1 MRLAADA
8 GGNGIAIW
16 AERSGM
22 VSSIVYTARYDA
34 ARDAWALPESRS
46 AGPVAGATAV
56 AVTPSGD
63 ALAVWTVFGA
73 PQTGVFA
80 SRFTAVSGTWTAAER
95 ITADTP
101 SLLNLATD
109 AAGNAVVVWHAVGQ
123 AVRSTRFLAATST
136 WSAPGNLSLAV
147 PEPGLAG
154 ASVAVNAAGDAV
166 AVWSRS
172 GVVEAARAPAGLA
185 FGAPATVSPS
195 DGLNEAAGVAIDP
208 FGNAVVAWTRSMA
221 SERIT
226 QVSRYDALAAAWS
239 APTGFGEPGFAYPPA
254 AVAVDPAGN
263 ALVLWSRSVASPGI
277 RVLAARYEAATGTWT
292 TTANLSTIQRSA
304 FNVDVAFDAAGRATA
319 VWFEGEQGFGVI
331 QSRSWLSTLPAP
343 SVTGVTPTSG
353 HLAVTV
359 APPAAVEAAF
369 AATTFE
375 YSLDGGATWT
385 PRAPSG
391 VGSPLAIQGLTDG
404 VVYDLRVRAVNSA
417 GAGRASTALLVRSGT
432 GTAPTDLRIVSR
444 TGNRVT
450 FAWVAPSAG
459 IVPTAYLIEG
469 GISGQ
474 PQVLASLPTGGAA
487 TQIALDV
494 PNGAFDVRV
503 VAVHGATR
511 LGQSSTLQIRVNAG
525 AVPSAATSLLGS
537 ANGSLLAL
545 SWTNTWSGA
554 ARDGNPARRE
564 RFDHHRHR
572 SAADGTVHLRQR
584 PTGYLHLRRVAARR
598 GSAWRRLECRHP
610 DLPGRVRRAPEPAD
624 GVQRQRTR
632 RSGVRGLAAADHR
645 RRRRRLCRVGVRRR
659 QRQFPDPVANAG
671 RAGAARQ
678 VHGQRR
684 LDGSLRHQRADR
696 RANGDRAVTR

>member
-1 MRLAADA
+1 MRGPPRCSSWRQPASTAHAQEGWTGTTIPISAITATGGAIAAPRVAVDTGGNALAVWTEPGPIGTRVVKGARYLGRVGPAGEHRSPCRAASARVANTVRLAADA
-8 GGNGIAIW
+8 AGNGIAIW
-16 AERSGM
+16 DGAVGHGLLHRVHGALRRRQGRLGAAGIAVGRPRRRCHRRRRRRPRATHWRSG
-22 VSSIVYTARYDA
+22 
-34 ARDAWALPESRS
+34 PC
-46 AGPVAGATAV
+46 
-56 AVTPSGD
+56 SG
-63 ALAVWTVFGA
+63 L

-136 WSAPGNLSLAV
+136 WSAPGDLSLAV

-277 RVLAARYEAATGTWT
+277 RLLAARYEAATGTWT

-511 LGQSSTLQIRVNAG
+511 LGQSSTLHIRVNAG

-554 ARDGNPARRE
+554 AR
-564 RFDHHRHR
+564 
-572 SAADGTVHLRQR
+572 
-584 PTGYLHLRRVAARR
+584 
-598 GSAWRRLECRHP
+598 
-610 DLPGRVRRAPEPAD
+610 
-624 GVQRQRTR
+624 
-632 RSGVRGLAAADHR
+632 
-645 RRRRRLCRVGVRRR
+645 
-659 QRQFPDPVANAG
+659 
-671 RAGAARQ
+671 
-678 VHGQRR
+678 
-684 LDGSLRHQRADR
+684 
-696 RANGDRAVTR
+696 

>member
-1 MRLAADA
+1 M
-8 GGNGIAIW
+8 
-16 AERSGM
+16 
-22 VSSIVYTARYDA
+22 
-34 ARDAWALPESRS
+34 
-46 AGPVAGATAV
+46 
-56 AVTPSGD
+56 
-63 ALAVWTVFGA
+63 

-123 AVRSTRFLAATST
+123 AVRSTRFLAATGT
-136 WSAPGNLSLAV
+136 WSAPGDLSLAV
-147 PEPGLAG
+147 PGPGLAG

-277 RVLAARYEAATGTWT
+277 RLLAARYEAATGTWT

-459 IVPTAYLIEG
+459 IVPTVYLIEG

-503 VAVHGATR
+503 VAVHGTSR

-554 ARDGNPARRE
+554 
-564 RFDHHRHR
+564 
-572 SAADGTVHLRQR
+572 TL
-584 PTGYLHLRRVAARR
+584 TGIRLDVS
-598 GSAWRRLECRHP
+598 GSITTAI
-610 DLPGRVRRAPEPAD
+610 DLPPTEQFTFGSVPPGTYTFAVSPLVGAVPGDASNAVTLTFPGACGAPPNPPTAFSVSAQGGRVFVDWLPPTT
-624 GVQRQRTR
+624 G
-632 RSGVRGLAAADHR
+632 AAA
-645 RRRRRLCRVGVRRR
+645 VGYVVSVSGAVSGS
-659 QRQFPDPVANAG
+659 FPTQSRTLAVPVPPGSYTVSVASTGPCGTSAPT
-671 RAGAARQ
+671 AAQ
-678 VHGQRR
+678 TAIVP
-684 LDGSLRHQRADR
+684 
-696 RANGDRAVTR
+696 